1 MAFTYFHVNFHLV
14 LIESFKYGIN
24 TGLRHWRT
32 ALIGYVFQLLL
43 VFTVGMQ
50 IYQVFE
56 ASIGNSLG
64 INELMDGFDD
74 TVVSD
79 FIQVHGASLSPLLG
93 QLRYLFLV
101 YLVFSVF
108 INAGLLFAVSE
119 EKPGWV
125 SFWEG
130 GKKYFLHFFVLA
142 LIFLLLVVIWSAF
155 TLVPFLAYMQP
166 SIEDFSSEKVTV
178 YLLFVVLFVWLLGL
192 IYLFNAS
199 VAARLRIMEA
209 DKSIWD
215 SFIAGIGFAFR
226 RFFSLAGLF
235 LLFFFL
241 QIVFIVIYWVA
252 EDGSGMISPLLVFV
266 FFIVQQ
272 IMVFF
277 RWMFRLAMYGGIK
290 KFAAANG

>member
-130 GKKYFLHFFVLA
+130 GKKYFLHFCA
-142 LIFLLLVVIWSAF
+142 GANISIIGGDLV
-155 TLVPFLAYMQP
+155 
-166 SIEDFSSEKVTV
+166 SI
-178 YLLFVVLFVWLLGL
+178 YPGAIPC
-192 IYLFNAS
+192 IYATFH
-199 VAARLRIMEA
+199 
-209 DKSIWD
+209 
-215 SFIAGIGFAFR
+215 R
-226 RFFSLAGLF
+226 RFFIRKSNCLFIICGFVCLAAGADLF
-235 LLFFFL
+235 I
-241 QIVFIVIYWVA
+241 QCIRSSTI
-252 EDGSGMISPLLVFV
+252 ENNGS
-266 FFIVQQ
+266 
-272 IMVFF
+272 
-277 RWMFRLAMYGGIK
+277 R
-290 KFAAANG
+290 